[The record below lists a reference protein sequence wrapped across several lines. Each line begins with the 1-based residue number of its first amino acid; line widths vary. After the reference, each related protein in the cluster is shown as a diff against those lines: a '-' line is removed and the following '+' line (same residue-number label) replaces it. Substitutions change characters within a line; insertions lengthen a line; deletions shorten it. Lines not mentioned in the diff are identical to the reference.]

1 MIQILQRKEKL
12 LNRVWFSQDIVMQHQ
27 LLCVAVTVLGS
38 VGSAVNKTDTV
49 TALMQFRVS
58 QEDMHLTNKYQ
69 SLMKQAQRCDVLQ
82 RGGSK

>member
-1 MIQILQRKEKL
+1 MQRKEKL

-58 QEDMHLTNKYQ
+58 
-69 SLMKQAQRCDVLQ
+69 
-82 RGGSK
+82 

>member
-1 MIQILQRKEKL
+1 MQRKEKL

-38 VGSAVNKTDTV
+38 VGNKTDTV

-69 SLMKQAQRCDVLQ
+69 SLMKQAQGCDVLQ